1 MADGDRTPKR
11 RQVETNY
18 LDVHR
23 EKSLHRLESFHA
35 AARGPFELLQ
45 CKFGFQASSVANQK
59 ENLGCWISNYQMR
72 VRAEAL
78 FPASGTGEMESASGA
93 AVTHTALVRV
103 HAKFFKNY
111 FAWCRFLRVEPRAAA
126 TLSTH
131 STGAPTTATL
141 ETQLALFLL
150 LWGEAGNLRF
160 MPECIC
166 FLYHQMAAKL
176 ALVETLP
183 DVDDGFYLE
192 AVVRPMYHVIA
203 TMRSATAADAA
214 RRPLDHED
222 TTNYDDV
229 NEFFWTKQCLK
240 CNETNVA
247 QLLSVHDPKTFKEKR
262 SVFNPVLAFFR
273 VWYFLF
279 VAFHVMVVITY
290 VAYMAEGNDDGG
302 LGFFFR
308 VFHTSQNAIRAHAVY
323 TLLITITGLLAM
335 KAVMQI
341 WLFGLRLYKDMWLAI
356 GVFSRLLWHTLF
368 LGLFIAVHVSPDEQ
382 ALFGSLSSMLPGGGT
397 AGSFLSMGLVY
408 MVIYCIPVLAAATIR
423 AFLPNAIWGIRLVNA
438 LDGTSRQ
445 YVGRNTAQQWKHY
458 WRYSLSWY
466 IIFSCKFLFALQ
478 FMIRPLMAPSV
489 EIHDISIDD
498 GGILQSGHNIMFI
511 LALWAPVVV
520 VYMYDT
526 QIWFILYQSIVGL
539 VMGKRMRI
547 GHYVGLAQ
555 LKTGMATAPKLFNDK
570 VVSLETKRPNPD
582 AFAPGPSSD
591 PSELRHH
598 DFVRL
603 RFAIIW
609 NQVVDNFRL
618 NDLLDDRETVIL
630 QYRILNKGER
640 IQEPIF
646 LLAGKLSKAVEVAAK
661 ARSHKWD
668 TATLVKNIATADAL
682 EATKNGVELLRD
694 IFYLLLGEEEEKGA
708 LSVLEYIYSSPDIV
722 SLLNLTYLPQLAANM
737 VELLAVVLDM
747 PEDIASIDSLET
759 VPEDL
764 RMELHVQVAQVVD
777 RLRSIVLTL
786 ELMLN
791 DDTISRKLHNC
802 RFLQT
807 TANLEFQTQQLINLY
822 KADVMAETGLI
833 AVHRN
838 EEFVAKQAPRFLAE
852 DFISSCTRLFFLLC
866 LDASSSLPRCED
878 AKRRMGF
885 FLHSLSMDMPR
896 VASMEA
902 MPSFSVMTPYYSETV
917 LFTLDEL
924 NNPVHA
930 NPLFAELEKKQK
942 AKGWTELTIMKYLI
956 TFHAE
961 EWSNFLERMG
971 AASLEEVL
979 KIDSTEV
986 RLWASMRGQ
995 TLARTVHGMML
1006 YEDAIRLLRW
1016 LEVYSIQDMTIQ
1028 EKLEEMN
1035 RISALKFSY
1044 ITGCQI
1050 YSKQVASGDPRAAD
1064 IDYLMKKFPSW
1075 RVSFVDTITEKR
1087 GDEEIN
1093 RFDCVLVKAEDGE
1106 IVEVYRYELPG
1117 NPILG
1122 EGKPENQNVALPFTR
1137 GEYLQTIDM
1146 NQEHYLEECLKMP
1159 NFLAT
1164 ATSTGEEV
1172 TVIGMKEHV
1181 FTGRASS
1188 LARFMTLQE
1197 LVFVTLTQRVL
1208 AKPLRS
1214 RMHYGHPDVFEKS
1227 FVVTSGGVSKASKGI
1242 NLSEDV
1248 FSGYNVTL
1256 RGGLVSHIEFM
1267 QCGKGRDVTLSQINA
1282 FEAKLSNGC
1291 AESCLS
1297 REGHRLTNSLDF
1309 PRLNSMFY
1317 GHFGFY
1323 ICNALTVF
1331 CVYVYAYCKL
1341 YVATHSEVEQ
1351 AAVMKTGSLDSL
1363 AGVMTT
1369 QYLLQFGML
1378 TTLPLFATLFVEFGF
1393 KQACLKVIELIS
1405 TLGIVFY
1412 VFLTGTKAHFYDVA
1426 LIRGGSK
1433 YRGTGRGFS
1442 ITRDPMVNFFKE
1454 YGVSHFRKAV
1464 ELVGVMILFG
1474 IYGSFDIGS
1483 DALEDYC
1490 ATADFDCNK
1499 TPDQIPANVTSLAA
1513 FSNQSQSY
1521 GIASFAV
1528 LFLGACWLMAPFVF
1542 NTDGL
1547 VLQKSKVDISN
1558 WLSWM
1563 MRSDDKDNVDGE
1575 ETDKDTST
1583 SSLRSKDGWEDWWKS
1598 DVDLM
1603 LPLGP
1608 MGRLTYCIR
1617 EVRHPLAMY
1626 YVFLTEFELVW
1637 FALLFGA
1644 MGVTWMLLWFF
1655 GNRVRHCMSK
1665 TRQLNSLS
1673 IQGILYLL
1681 CVIGGILLVPLIFG
1695 SVGGWSV
1702 QKCFT
1707 FSIAMFLGFNA
1718 IVQYA
1723 LAFNGAFRMEVALWR
1738 PVMALGF
1745 LMDMIVGMF
1754 LIIPLFLMSLLPFMR
1769 ILQTRAMYNG
1779 GFSRALSS
1787 GSEVAAS
1794 LCILLGLLGGF
1805 IHGFM
1810 TSFLYTLGYINDPS
1824 DNFMNRS
1831 FYHFAISR
1839 LPNKG
1844 HDMMSYMEN
1853 GYLKVIC
1860 AAISIAAILLSLLL
1874 GRVLGRR
1881 VNMAIGGSLMFISL
1895 GLNFVSSTSVLV
1907 VSFALAAMGSAM
1919 VAMNYLLYSYEICT
1933 KGWRGKSVTIFLMG
1947 SMLGW
1952 LVHSLLMANTN
1963 ATTIREDYDNDP
1975 INMWRFQPLIVQP
1988 ALIIGFFVILWFVPE
2003 SPVWLLAHKKDEL
2016 ARVVLIRLRR
2026 RQNVNPELV
2035 LIQAELAQKT
2045 RENHLLFRLAIVF
2058 VLQALFGLIISQTI
2072 LVRRTLQ
2079 VRGKDRGATN
2089 SYWQVYFALCCATGF
2104 AFGSFL
2110 MDNVR
2115 RKTILKEFLPFVSVV
2130 AFTCGIIGAVSKTD
2144 GGFLQALLCLLY
2156 ISAGLS
2162 LMSVT
2167 WLSALEMFPASRR
2180 PLFWTLSL
2188 CVYYAVQIAVY
2199 LLNPSFSLSC
2209 FVLAGAC
2216 AILTFVLFA
2225 FCAST
2230 KLGAIQTKAEKKY
2243 QRSMGEEVF
2252 EEEARVTADTDEYEV
2267 DDMQKQQ
2274 TRIAQAA
2281 AAMNRSAGM
2290 ASNPASSAVN
2300 VKLGQSGGA
2309 SRGAGHSRPPSRSAA
2324 SHAQANATQFGFS
2337 GVNVDK
2343 PGDLVRSSQVSRS
2356 DRDNFSFRRLGSLEE
2371 LNSARTDRSYE
2382 QSAGLSR
2389 QGSSLASHEPSAG
2402 LSRQGSSLASSEWS
2416 VDVPPASGRGQQL
2429 TSHLS
2434 STFDFEAEF
2443 EAEHIEDMRQ
2453 GQISYPRG
2461 QPRSISF
2468 LQSQQYPD
2476 ADLHAE
2482 TQSRRL

>member
-1 MADGDRTPKR
+1 MR
-11 RQVETNY
+11 RQAESNY
-18 LDVHR
+18 LDMNR
-23 EKSLHRLESFHA
+23 ELALNRLESFHTTA
-35 AARGPFELLQ
+35 QTGPFELLQ
-45 CKFGFQASSVANQK
+45 RKFGFQASSVANQK
-59 ENLGCWISNYQMR
+59 ENLGCWVTNYQMR
-72 VRAEAL
+72 IR
-78 FPASGTGEMESASGA
+78 SESPLETIELNNEF
-93 AVTHTALVRV
+93 VTKTALGRV
-103 HAKFFKNY
+103 HGKFFQNY
-111 FAWCRFLRVEPRAAA
+111 FKWCKFLDTPVQAMA
-126 TLSTH
+126 TIKMDHTSRM
-131 STGAPTTATL
+131 
-141 ETQLALFLL
+141 EKELALFLL

-166 FLYHQMAAKL
+166 FLYHKMATKL
-176 ALVETLP
+176 EILETLP
-183 DVDDGFYLE
+183 NVKEGFYLDE
-192 AVVRPMYHVIA
+192 IIRPVYQVLA
-203 TMRSATAADAA
+203 TMASSSLKKDN
-214 RRPLDHED
+214 RPRDHQD

-229 NEFFWTKQCLK
+229 NEFFWTRQCLE
-240 CNETNVA
+240 CTEMNVA
-247 QLLSVHDPKTFKEKR
+247 RMLTIHDPKSFREKR
-262 SVFNPVLAFFR
+262 SIFNPILAFFR
-273 VWYFLF
+273 VWYYL
-279 VAFHVMVVITY
+279 VVIFHVMVVITY
-290 VAYMAEGNDDGG
+290 VSYMAEGDTRGG
-302 LGFFFR
+302 IEYFFR
-308 VFHTSQNAIRAHAVY
+308 IFHTGQNQLRAHAFY
-323 TLLITITGLLAM
+323 TIFMTITGLLAM
-335 KAVMQI
+335 KAVLQI
-341 WLFGLRLYKDMWLAI
+341 WLVGSRLYKDSWMAL
-356 GVFSRLLWHTLF
+356 GVFCRLFWHALF
-368 LGLFIAVHVSPDEQ
+368 FGLFMAIHFSPDKS
-382 ALFGSLSSMLPGGGT
+382 AMFGSFSRIIPGGGIE
-397 AGSFLSMGLVY
+397 GSFLSMGLIY
-408 MVIYCIPVLAAATIR
+408 MIIYCIPVLLAASIPAFCPALILTI
-423 AFLPNAIWGIRLVNA
+423 PVINA
-438 LDGTSRQ
+438 LNGTRRQ
-445 YVGRNTAQQWKHY
+445 YVGRNTSQPWKDY
-458 WRYSLSWY
+458 SRYSMSWCL
-466 IIFSCKFLFALQ
+466 IFSGKFLFALQ
-478 FMIRPLMAPSV
+478 FMIRPLMAPTIEIYNLSV
-489 EIHDISIDD
+489 DEN
-498 GGILQSGHNIMFI
+498 GILQSGHNIMFI
-511 LALWAPVVV
+511 LALWAPVFV

-539 VMGKRMRI
+539 IMGKRMHI

-555 LKTGMATAPKLFNDK
+555 LKTGMAKAPKLFDDK
-570 VVSLETKRPNPD
+570 VVSLKTKDPKNTD
-582 AFAPGPSSD
+582 AMTHGAEGGD
-591 PSELRHH
+591 TGELRHR
-598 DFVRL
+598 DVIRL

-630 QYRILNKGER
+630 QYRILRKGER

-646 LLAGKLSKAVEVAAK
+646 LLAGKLSKAIEVAAK
-661 ARSHKWD
+661 ARSNKWAV
-668 TATLVKNIATADAL
+668 ATLVKNIATADAL
-682 EATKNGVELLRD
+682 EATMNGLELLRD
-694 IFYLLLGEEEEKGA
+694 IFYLLLGEEEEEEKGA
-708 LSVLEYIYSSPDIV
+708 LSVLEYIYSSPDV
-722 SLLNLTYLPQLAANM
+722 VNLLDLTYVPQLADNT
-737 VELLAVVLDM
+737 VELLAGILDM
-747 PEDIASIDSLET
+747 PEDISSIDSVET
-759 VPEDL
+759 APEEL

-791 DDTISRKLHNC
+791 DDTVSRKLYKC

-807 TANLEFQTQQLINLY
+807 TADLEFQTQRLIYLY
-822 KADVMAETGLI
+822 KADAVAEIGLI
-833 AVHRN
+833 AVHRG
-838 EEFVAKQAPRFLAE
+838 EEPATIPPRYVPE
-852 DFISSCTRLFFLLC
+852 DFISSCTRLFFLLR
-866 LDASSSLPRCED
+866 LDVASSLPRCED

-885 FLHSLSMDMPR
+885 FLHSFSMDMPR
-896 VASMEA
+896 VNSMEA

-917 LFTLDEL
+917 LYTLDEL

-971 AASLEEVL
+971 AASLEEAL
-979 KIDSTEV
+979 EINSMEV

-1016 LEVYSIQDMTIQ
+1016 LEVYSLEDMNIQ
-1028 EKLEEMN
+1028 EKLDEMN

-1050 YSKQVASGDPRAAD
+1050 YSKQVANGDPRAAD

-1075 RVSFVDTITEKR
+1075 RVSFVDSITEKD
-1087 GDEEIN
+1087 GDKEVS
-1093 RFDCVLVKAEDGE
+1093 RFDCVLVKAEAGE

-1227 FVVTSGGVSKASKGI
+1227 FVVTCGGVSKASKGI

-1256 RGGLVSHIEFM
+1256 RGGLVSHVEFM

-1323 ICNALTVF
+1323 ICNVLTVF

-1341 YVATHSEVEQ
+1341 YVATHSEV
-1351 AAVMKTGSLDSL
+1351 ALTAIMTTGSLNSL
-1363 AGVMTT
+1363 ANVMTT

-1393 KQACLKVIELIS
+1393 KQAFLKVIELIS

-1464 ELVGVMILFG
+1464 ELIGVMILFA
-1474 IYGSFDIGS
+1474 IYGTFDIGS
-1483 DALEDYC
+1483 DALEEYC
-1490 ATADFDCNK
+1490 ATADFDCDK
-1499 TPDQIPANVTSLAA
+1499 DPDRIPANITSLAG

-1547 VLQKSKVDISN
+1547 VLQKSKVDIAN
-1558 WLSWM
+1558 WFAWM
-1563 MRSDDKDNVDGE
+1563 MRSHRKEDENDQGTEKQP
-1575 ETDKDTST
+1575 ST
-1583 SSLRSKDGWEDWWKS
+1583 AALQPKDGWDDWWKS

-1603 LPLGP
+1603 LPLGA

-1617 EVRHPLAMY
+1617 EIRHPLAMY
-1626 YVFLTEFELVW
+1626 YVFMTEFELAW

-1644 MGVTWMLLWFF
+1644 MAAAWMLLWF
-1655 GNRVRHCMSK
+1655 GNRVHHCVTK
-1665 TRQLNSLS
+1665 YRKFNSLV
-1673 IQGILYLL
+1673 IQGILYMVV
-1681 CVIGGILLVPLIFG
+1681 VIGGILLVPLVMG
-1695 SVGGWSV
+1695 SIGGWSV
-1702 QKCFT
+1702 HKCFT
-1707 FSIAMFLGFNA
+1707 FSIAMFLGFNS

-1723 LAFNGAFRMEVALWR
+1723 LAFNGFLGMEVAMWS
-1738 PVMALGF
+1738 PMMALGF
-1745 LMDMIVGMF
+1745 LMDMIVGLF
-1754 LIIPLFLMSLLPFMR
+1754 LIVPLFLLSLLPFMR

-1831 FYHFAISR
+1831 FYYFVTTK
-1839 LPNKG
+1839 LPNNG
-1844 HDMMSYMEN
+1844 SEMLSYMEN
-1853 GYLKVIC
+1853 GYLKIIC
-1860 AAISIAAILLSLLL
+1860 AAMSIVAVLLSLLI
-1874 GRVLGRR
+1874 GRVLSRR
-1881 VNMAIGGSLMFISL
+1881 VNMAVGGSLMFISV
-1895 GLNFVSSTSVLV
+1895 GLNFISSVSVII
-1907 VSFALAAMGSAM
+1907 VSCGLAAMGSAM
-1919 VAMNYLLYSYEICT
+1919 VAMNYLLYSFEICT

-1947 SMLGW
+1947 SMIGW
-1952 LVHSLLMANTN
+1952 FVHSLLMANTN
-1963 ATTIREDYDNDP
+1963 ATSINEDYDNNP
-1975 INMWRFQPLIVQP
+1975 TNMWRFHPLFVQP
-1988 ALIIGFFVILWFVPE
+1988 ALILGFFGILWFVPE
-2003 SPVWLLAHKKDEL
+2003 SPVWLLARKQEEQ

-2026 RQNVNPELV
+2026 RQNVNPEIV
-2035 LIQAELAQKT
+2035 MIQAELVQKT
-2045 RENHLLFRLAIVF
+2045 RQNHLTFRLSIVLA
-2058 VLQALFGLIISQTI
+2058 LQAVFGLIMSQTV

-2079 VRGKDRGATN
+2079 VTASDTGNAN
-2089 SYWQVYFALCCATGF
+2089 NYWQVYFALCCATGL

-2110 MDNVR
+2110 VDNVR
-2115 RKTILKEFLPFVSVV
+2115 RKTILKEFLPFVSLM
-2130 AFTCGIIGAVSKTD
+2130 AFTCGIVGAVSKAD
-2144 GGFLQALLCLLY
+2144 GGFVQALLCLLY
-2156 ISAGLS
+2156 IAAGLS

-2180 PLFWTLSL
+2180 PLYWTLSL
-2188 CVYYAVQIAVY
+2188 CVFYTIQIIVY
-2199 LLNPSFSLSC
+2199 LLDPSFSASSFILSGC
-2209 FVLAGAC
+2209 C
-2216 AILTFVLFA
+2216 AILTFVLFV

-2243 QRSMGEEVF
+2243 QRSMRESAP
-2252 EEEARVTADTDEYEV
+2252 EEAEMVDDDEFVV
-2267 DDMQKQQ
+2267 DDMHKQQ
-2274 TRIAQAA
+2274 TRIAQAS
-2281 AAMNRSAGM
+2281 AAMNRSAGV
-2290 ASNPASSAVN
+2290 ALNPASSAVN
-2300 VKLGQSGGA
+2300 VNMGRTGVSNRDL
-2309 SRGAGHSRPPSRSAA
+2309 GHSGPSASSAA
-2324 SHAQANATQFGFS
+2324 SHAMANATQFGFS
-2337 GVNVDK
+2337 GVNVAQHGDSAR
-2343 PGDLVRSSQVSRS
+2343 PGLASRS
-2356 DRDNFSFRRLGSLEE
+2356 DKDNFSFRRVESLEE
-2371 LNSARTDRSYE
+2371 FSPENRRQFRLSTGRSGHESSQSSSVEWAIAEHGARP
-2382 QSAGLSR
+2382 G
-2389 QGSSLASHEPSAG
+2389 
-2402 LSRQGSSLASSEWS
+2402 
-2416 VDVPPASGRGQQL
+2416 QL

-2443 EAEHIEDMRQ
+2443 EAEHLEDLRQ
-2453 GQISYPRG
+2453 GQIGYPRG
-2461 QPRSISF
+2461 QRRSVAL

-2476 ADLHAE
+2476 ADLLAE
-2482 TQSRRL
+2482 TQSVRL

>member
-1 MADGDRTPKR
+1 MTYGSDARPMR
-11 RQVETNY
+11 RQAEGNY
-18 LDVHR
+18 LDVNR
-23 EKSLHRLESFHA
+23 ERALNRLESFHA
-35 AARGPFELLQ
+35 SAFGPFEQLQ
-45 CKFGFQASSVANQK
+45 TKFGFQSSSVANQK
-59 ENLGCWISNYQMR
+59 ENLGCWITNFQMR
-72 VRAEAL
+72 VRSDA
-78 FPASGTGEMESASGA
+78 PSGA
-93 AVTHTALVRV
+93 AESPDFVTRTALARV
-103 HAKFFKNY
+103 HRKFFRNY
-111 FAWCRFLRVEPRAAA
+111 VLWCKFLRLPPRA
-126 TLSTH
+126 SDPEKENM
-131 STGAPTTATL
+131 SRM
-141 ETQLALFLL
+141 EKELALFLL

-166 FLYHQMAAKL
+166 FLYHNMAAKL
-176 ALVETLP
+176 EFLDTLP
-183 DVDDGFYLE
+183 DVDEGFYLKE
-192 AVVRPMYHVIA
+192 IVRPVYHVIA
-203 TMRSATAADAA
+203 QMRLATAPKGQ
-214 RRPLDHED
+214 RPFDHQD

-229 NEFFWTKQCLK
+229 NEFFWTLK
-240 CNETNVA
+240 CLECDEMNVA
-247 QLLSVHDPKTFKEKR
+247 KMLEVHDHKTFKEKR

-273 VWYFLF
+273 VWYFL
-279 VAFHVMVVITY
+279 VVVFHIMVVITY
-290 VAYMAEGNDDGG
+290 VAYMAEGDDSGG

-308 VFHTSQNAIRAHAVY
+308 VFDSGQNKIRAHAFY
-323 TLLITITGLLAM
+323 TIFVTISGLLAM
-335 KAVMQI
+335 KVVMQI
-341 WLFGLRLYKDMWLAI
+341 WLFGLRLYKDMWMAV
-356 GVFSRLLWHTLF
+356 GVFCRLFWHTLF
-368 LGLFIAVHVSPDEQ
+368 FALFMAINFSPDES
-382 ALFGSLSSMLPGGGT
+382 ALFGSLSSILPGGGT
-397 AGSFLSMGLVY
+397 EGSYLSMGLMY
-408 MVIYCIPVLAAATIR
+408 IVIYCIPVLTAATMR
-423 AFLPNAIWGIRLVNA
+423 AFFPNAIWGIRMVNA

-445 YVGRNTAQQWKHY
+445 YVGRNTAQPWKDY
-458 WRYSLSWY
+458 TRYATSWY
-466 IIFSCKFLFALQ
+466 VIFFCKFLFALQ
-478 FMIRPLMAPSV
+478 FMIRPLMAPSI
-489 EIHDISIDD
+489 EIYDIVVDDD
-498 GGILQSGHNIMFI
+498 GVLQSGHNIMFI
-511 LALWAPVVV
+511 LALWAPIFV

-526 QIWFILYQSIVGL
+526 QIWFILYQSLVGL
-539 VMGKRMRI
+539 IMGKRMHI

-555 LKTGMATAPKLFNDK
+555 LKVGMAGAPKLFDEK
-570 VVSLETKRPNPD
+570 VVSLKTKK
-582 AFAPGPSSD
+582 PSSEATTPVPGGGD
-591 PSELRHH
+591 SGELRHR
-598 DFVRL
+598 DVVRL

-646 LLAGKLSKAVEVAAK
+646 LLAGKLAKAVEVAGK
-661 ARSHKWD
+661 SRTNKWD

-682 EATKNGVELLRD
+682 EGMKNGLELVRD
-694 IFYLLLGEEEEKGA
+694 IFYLLLGEEEEKGS
-708 LSVLEYIYSSPDIV
+708 LSVLEYIYSSPDV
-722 SLLNLTYLPQLAANM
+722 VNLLDLTYFPQLADNI
-737 VELLAVVLDM
+737 VELLAVILDM
-747 PEDIASIDSLET
+747 PEDIAAIDTLDSA
-759 VPEDL
+759 PEEL

-777 RLRSIVLTL
+777 RLRTIALTL

-791 DDTISRKLHNC
+791 DDAVSRKIHNC

-807 TANLEFQTQQLINLY
+807 TADLEFQTQQLIYLY
-822 KADVMAETGLI
+822 KADAMAETGLI
-833 AVHRN
+833 AVHPR
-838 EEFVAKQAPRFLAE
+838 EGPVIPPPRFSPE
-852 DFISSCTRLFFLLC
+852 DFISSCTRLFFLLR
-866 LDASSSLPRCED
+866 LDVASSLPRCED

-885 FLHSLSMDMPR
+885 FLHSLSMEMPR
-896 VASMEA
+896 VDSMEA

-924 NNPVHA
+924 NNPVHS

-971 AASLEEVL
+971 AGSLDEALE
-979 KIDSTEV
+979 INSQEV

-1016 LEVYSIQDMTIQ
+1016 LELYSLRDMSIQ
-1028 EKLEEMN
+1028 EKLDEMN

-1050 YSKQVASGDPRAAD
+1050 YSKQVANGDPRAAD

-1075 RVSFVDTITEKR
+1075 RVSFVDSITEKN
-1087 GDEEIN
+1087 GEKETN
-1093 RFDCVLVKAEDGE
+1093 RFDCVLVKAEGGE

-1164 ATSTGEEV
+1164 GTSTSEDV

-1256 RGGLVSHIEFM
+1256 RGGLVTHVEFM

-1309 PRLNSMFY
+1309 SRLNSMFY

-1341 YVATHSEVEQ
+1341 YVATHSEVEVT
-1351 AAVMKTGSLDSL
+1351 AIMTTGSLNSL
-1363 AGVMTT
+1363 ASVMTT

-1393 KQACLKVIELIS
+1393 KQASLKVIELIS

-1464 ELVGVMILFG
+1464 ELIGVMILFG

-1483 DALEDYC
+1483 GVLEEYC
-1490 ATADFDCNK
+1490 ATASFDCDK
-1499 TPDQIPANVTSLAA
+1499 DPDQIPANITSLAA
-1513 FSNQSQSY
+1513 FSNKSQSY

-1547 VLQKSKVDISN
+1547 VLQKSKVDIAN
-1558 WLSWM
+1558 WFAWM
-1563 MRSDDKDNVDGE
+1563 MRAQHKDDGTE
-1575 ETDKDTST
+1575 ETPKDA
-1583 SSLRSKDGWEDWWKS
+1583 SSAAALQPKDGWDDWWKS

-1603 LPLGP
+1603 VPLGP

-1617 EVRHPLAMY
+1617 ELRHPLAMY
-1626 YVFLTEFELVW
+1626 YVFLTEFKLAW

-1644 MGVTWMLLWFF
+1644 MGATWVLLWF
-1655 GNRVRHCMSK
+1655 GNRVHHCVSK
-1665 TRQLNSLS
+1665 HRKLNSLT
-1673 IQGILYLL
+1673 IQGILYMV
-1681 CVIGGILLVPLIFG
+1681 CVIGGIMLIPLILG
-1695 SVGGWSV
+1695 GIGGWSV
-1702 QKCFT
+1702 LKCFT
-1707 FSIAMFLGFNA
+1707 FSIAMILGFNS

-1723 LAFNGAFRMEVALWR
+1723 LAFNGVLGMEVAMWS
-1738 PVMALGF
+1738 PIMALGF
-1745 LMDMIVGMF
+1745 LMDMLVGLF
-1754 LIIPLFLMSLLPFMR
+1754 LVIPLFLLSLLPFMR

-1794 LCILLGLLGGF
+1794 LVILLGLMGGF

-1810 TSFLYTLGYINDPS
+1810 SSFLYTLGYINDP
-1824 DNFMNRS
+1824 DENFMNRS
-1831 FYHFAISR
+1831 FWYFVTNS
-1839 LPNKG
+1839 LPNDG
-1844 HDMMSYMEN
+1844 SEMLSYMEN
-1853 GYLKVIC
+1853 GYLKMTC
-1860 AAISIAAILLSLLL
+1860 STMSIVAVLLSLFI
-1874 GRVLGRR
+1874 GRFLGRR
-1881 VNMAIGGSLMFISL
+1881 INMAIGGSLIFVSL
-1895 GLNFVSSTSVLV
+1895 GLNFIPSTAIIIVSCG
-1907 VSFALAAMGSAM
+1907 LAAMGAAM
-1919 VAMNYLLYSYEICT
+1919 MAMNYLLWSYEICT
-1933 KGWRGKSVTIFLMG
+1933 KGWRGKSITIFLMG
-1947 SMLGW
+1947 SMIGW
-1952 LVHSLLMANTN
+1952 FVHSLLMANTN
-1963 ATTIREDYDNDP
+1963 ATTISEDWDNKP
-1975 INMWRFQPLIVQP
+1975 TNMWRFQPLFVQP
-1988 ALIIGFFVILWFVPE
+1988 ELILAFFGVLWFVPE
-2003 SPVWLLAHKKDEL
+2003 SPVWLLAHKQEES
-2016 ARVVLIRLRR
+2016 ARAVLIRLRR
-2026 RQNVNPELV
+2026 RQNVNPEIV
-2035 LIQAELAQKT
+2035 LIQAELVAKT
-2045 RENHLLFRLAIVF
+2045 RENHLMFRLSIVF
-2058 VLQALFGLIISQTI
+2058 ALQAVFGLVMSQATLI
-2072 LVRRTLQ
+2072 RRTLQ
-2079 VRGKDRGATN
+2079 VNADDSGNAN
-2089 SYWQVYFALCCATGF
+2089 NYWEVYFALCSATGY

-2110 MDNVR
+2110 VDNVR
-2115 RKTILKEFLPFVSVV
+2115 RKTILKEFLPFVSLM
-2130 AFTCGIIGAVSKTD
+2130 AFTCGVIGAVSEAD
-2144 GGFLQALLCLLY
+2144 GGFVQALLCLLY

-2180 PLFWTLSL
+2180 PLYWTLSL
-2188 CVYYAVQIAVY
+2188 CVFYLVQIVVHFFD
-2199 LLNPSFSLSC
+2199 PSFALTH
-2209 FVLAGAC
+2209 FVLSASC
-2216 AILTFVLFA
+2216 AVLTFVLFM

-2243 QRSMGEEVF
+2243 QRSMRESAPEMVEVA
-2252 EEEARVTADTDEYEV
+2252 EHELDV
-2267 DDMQKQQ
+2267 DDLHKQQ
-2274 TRIAQAA
+2274 TRIAQTS
-2281 AAMNRSAGM
+2281 AMNRSAGV
-2290 ASNPASSAVN
+2290 ATNPAASAANVN
-2300 VKLGQSGGA
+2300 FGISGA
-2309 SRGAGHSRPPSRSAA
+2309 STRGFGYSGPPASSAA
-2324 SHAQANATQFGFS
+2324 SHARSNATQFGFS
-2337 GVNVDK
+2337 GVNVDE
-2343 PGDLVRSSQVSRS
+2343 DSRRNSSALEA
-2356 DRDNFSFRRLGSLEE
+2356 RDQFSFRRIESLEE
-2371 LNSARTDRSYE
+2371 SPAGRTLQY
-2382 QSAGLSR
+2382 GLSTGISEDSSTDMSATAVDRRR
-2389 QGSSLASHEPSAG
+2389 QLGT
-2402 LSRQGSSLASSEWS
+2402 Q
-2416 VDVPPASGRGQQL
+2416 
-2429 TSHLS
+2429 LS
-2434 STFDFEAEF
+2434 SSFDFEAEF
-2443 EAEHIEDMRQ
+2443 EAEHIEDLRQ
-2453 GQISYPRG
+2453 GQIGYPRG
-2461 QPRSISF
+2461 QPRSVSF
-2468 LQSQQYPD
+2468 LQSQRYPD
-2476 ADLHAE
+2476 AEVHAE
-2482 TQSRRL
+2482 TQSVRL

>member
-1 MADGDRTPKR
+1 MASAARAPVR
-11 RQVETNY
+11 RQAESNY
-18 LDVHR
+18 LDVNR
-23 EKSLHRLESFHA
+23 ELALHRLESFHA

-45 CKFGFQASSVANQK
+45 SKFGFQRASVANQK
-59 ENLGCWISNYQMR
+59 ENLGCWITNYQMR
-72 VRAEAL
+72 VRAEA
-78 FPASGTGEMESASGA
+78 PQGA
-93 AVTHTALVRV
+93 AESIDFVTRTALARV
-103 HAKFFKNY
+103 HKKFFKNY
-111 FAWCRFLRVEPRAAA
+111 LTWCKFLRTPPRACD
-126 TLSTH
+126 
-131 STGAPTTATL
+131 PDKDNTTRM
-141 ETQLALFLL
+141 EKELALFLL

-166 FLYHQMAAKL
+166 FLYHNMAAKIEFL
-176 ALVETLP
+176 DTLP
-183 DVDDGFYLE
+183 DVGEMFYLNE
-192 AVVRPMYHVIA
+192 IVRPVYGVIA
-203 TMRSATAADAA
+203 KMRTATAPPGE
-214 RRPLDHED
+214 RPFDHQD

-229 NEFFWTKQCLK
+229 NEFFWTSKCLE
-240 CNETNVA
+240 CDEMNVA
-247 QLLSVHDPKTFKEKR
+247 QVLEVHDPKTFKEKR
-262 SVFNPVLAFFR
+262 SMFNPVLAFFR
-273 VWYFLF
+273 VWYFL
-279 VAFHVMVVITY
+279 VVVFHVLVVITY
-290 VAYMAEGNDDGG
+290 VAYMAEGDDSGG

-308 VFHTSQNAIRAHAVY
+308 IFDSGQNKIRAHAFYSIFV
-323 TLLITITGLLAM
+323 TVTGLLAM
-335 KAVMQI
+335 KVVMQI
-341 WLFGLRLYKDMWLAI
+341 WLFGLRLYKDMWMAV
-356 GVFSRLLWHTLF
+356 GVFCRLIWHSMFFALF
-368 LGLFIAVHVSPDEQ
+368 MIINFSPDQ
-382 ALFGSLSSMLPGGGT
+382 SALFGSLSSVLPGGGT
-397 AGSFLSMGLVY
+397 AGSYLSMGLVY
-408 MVIYCIPVLAAATIR
+408 LAIYSIPVLTAATMR
-423 AFLPNAIWGIRLVNA
+423 AFFPNAIWGIRVVNA

-445 YVGRNTAQQWKHY
+445 YVGRNTAQPWANYSQ
-458 WRYSLSWY
+458 YSLSWY
-466 IIFSCKFLFALQ
+466 IIFFCKFLFALQ
-478 FMIRPLMAPSV
+478 FMIRPLMAPSI
-489 EIHDISIDD
+489 EIYDITVDD
-498 GGILQSGHNIMFI
+498 NGVFQSGHNVMFI
-511 LALWAPVVV
+511 LALWAPIFV

-526 QIWFILYQSIVGL
+526 QIWFILYQSLIGL
-539 VMGKRMRI
+539 IMGKRMHI

-555 LKTGMATAPKLFNDK
+555 LKKGMAGAPKLFDEK
-570 VVSLETKRPNPD
+570 VVSLRTRKPNPD
-582 AFAPGPSSD
+582 IATPVPGGGD
-591 PSELRHH
+591 IGELRHR
-598 DFVRL
+598 DVVRV

-661 ARSHKWD
+661 ARSSKWD

-682 EATKNGVELLRD
+682 EGMKNGLELVRD

-708 LSVLEYIYSSPDIV
+708 LSVLEYIYSSPDVV
-722 SLLNLTYLPQLAANM
+722 SLLDLTFMPQLSNNV
-737 VELLAVVLDM
+737 VELLAAVLDM
-747 PEDIASIDSLET
+747 PEDISTIDSLDNL
-759 VPEDL
+759 PEEL

-777 RLRSIVLTL
+777 RLRTIALTL

-791 DDTISRKLHNC
+791 DDTVSRKLHTC
-802 RFLQT
+802 RFLQAT
-807 TANLEFQTQQLINLY
+807 EDLEFQTQRMIDLY
-822 KADVMAETGLI
+822 KADAVAETGLI
-833 AVHRN
+833 AVNPR
-838 EEFVAKQAPRFLAE
+838 EERATPPPRFAPE
-852 DFISSCTRLFFLLC
+852 DFISSCTRLFFLLR
-866 LDASSSLPRCED
+866 LDVASSLPRCED

-885 FLHSLSMDMPR
+885 FLHSLAMEMPR
-896 VASMEA
+896 VDSLEA

-924 NNPVHA
+924 NNPVHSNA
-930 NPLFAELEKKQK
+930 LFAELEKKQK

-971 AASLEEVL
+971 ARSLDDALE
-979 KIDSTEV
+979 INPTEV

-1016 LEVYSIQDMTIQ
+1016 LEVYSLGDMSLQ
-1028 EKLEEMN
+1028 EKLDEMN

-1050 YSKQVASGDPRAAD
+1050 YSQQVAKGDHRADD

-1075 RVSFVDTITEKR
+1075 RVSFVDAIKEQD
-1087 GDEEIN
+1087 GDKEVS
-1093 RFDCVLVKAEDGE
+1093 RFDCVLVKAEGNE

-1256 RGGLVSHIEFM
+1256 RGGLVTHVEFM

-1309 PRLNSMFY
+1309 SRLNSMFY

-1341 YVATHSEVEQ
+1341 YVATHSEVETT
-1351 AAVMKTGSLDSL
+1351 AIMKSGSLDSL
-1363 AGVMTT
+1363 ASVMTT

-1393 KQACLKVIELIS
+1393 KQALMKVVELIS

-1464 ELVGVMILFG
+1464 ELIGVMILFG

-1483 DALEDYC
+1483 TALEEYC
-1490 ATADFDCNK
+1490 ATADFDCDK
-1499 TPDQIPANVTSLAA
+1499 DPDLIPANVTSLAA
-1513 FSNQSQSY
+1513 FSSKSQSY

-1547 VLQKSKVDISN
+1547 VLQKSKLDIAN
-1558 WLSWM
+1558 WFTWM
-1563 MRSDDKDNVDGE
+1563 MRSQHKDDE
-1575 ETDKDTST
+1575 ENNNDKSA
-1583 SSLRSKDGWEDWWKS
+1583 SSAALQPKDGWDDWWKS

-1603 LPLGP
+1603 VPLGL

-1617 EVRHPLAMY
+1617 ELRHPLAMY
-1626 YVFLTEFELVW
+1626 YVFLTEFTLPW
-1637 FALLFGA
+1637 LALLFGA
-1644 MGVTWMLLWFF
+1644 MGATWALLWF
-1655 GNRVRHCMSK
+1655 GNRVHHCVSK
-1665 TRQLNSLS
+1665 HRKLKSLAV
-1673 IQGILYLL
+1673 QGILYMVG
-1681 CVIGGILLVPLIFG
+1681 VIGGILLVPLIIG
-1695 SVGGWSV
+1695 SIGGWSV
-1702 QKCFT
+1702 LKCLT
-1707 FSIAMFLGFNA
+1707 FSISMILGFNS

-1723 LAFNGAFRMEVALWR
+1723 MAFNGAFGMEVAMWS
-1738 PVMALGF
+1738 PMMTLGF
-1745 LMDMIVGMF
+1745 LMDMMVGLF
-1754 LIIPLFLMSLLPFMR
+1754 LVVPLFLLSLLPFMR

-1805 IHGFM
+1805 IHGFT
-1810 TSFLYTLGYINDPS
+1810 TSFVYTLGYINDAS

-1831 FYHFAISR
+1831 FYYFVTTK
-1839 LPNKG
+1839 LPNSG
-1844 HDMMSYMEN
+1844 SEMLSYMEN
-1853 GYLKVIC
+1853 GYLKITC
-1860 AAISIAAILLSLLL
+1860 AGVSIVAVLLSLLI

-1881 VNMAIGGSLMFISL
+1881 VNMAIGGSLIFVSL
-1895 GLNFVSSTSVLV
+1895 FLNFISSTSILLV
-1907 VSFALAAMGSAM
+1907 SCGLAAMGSAM
-1919 VAMNYLLYSYEICT
+1919 LVMNYLLYSYEICT
-1933 KGWRGKSVTIFLMG
+1933 KGWRGKSVTIFLLG
-1947 SMLGW
+1947 SMTGW
-1952 LVHSLLMANTN
+1952 FVHSLLMANTN
-1963 ATTIREDYDNDP
+1963 ATTISQDWDNKP
-1975 INMWRFQPLIVQP
+1975 TNMWRLQPVFVQP
-1988 ALIIGFFVILWFVPE
+1988 ALLVAFFAILWFVPE
-2003 SPVWLLAHKKDEL
+2003 SPVWLLAHSQEEP
-2016 ARVVLIRLRR
+2016 ARAVLVRLRR
-2026 RQNVNPELV
+2026 RQNVNPEIAV
-2035 LIQAELAQKT
+2035 IQAELALKT
-2045 RENHLLFRLAIVF
+2045 RQNHLLFRLSIVF
-2058 VLQALFGLIISQTI
+2058 ALQAVFGLIMSQALLI
-2072 LVRRTLQ
+2072 RRTLQ
-2079 VRGKDRGATN
+2079 VNADDSGNAN
-2089 SYWQVYFALCCATGF
+2089 NYWEVYFALCCATGY

-2110 MDNVR
+2110 VDNVR
-2115 RKTILKEFLPFVSVV
+2115 RKTILKEFLPFVALM
-2130 AFTCGIIGAVSKTD
+2130 AFTCGVIGSVSNAD
-2144 GGFLQALLCLLY
+2144 GGLVQALLCLLY

-2180 PLFWTLSL
+2180 PLYWTLSL
-2188 CVYYAVQIAVY
+2188 CVFYAVQAVVY
-2199 LLNPSFSLSC
+2199 VLDPSFALAHFILSGC
-2209 FVLAGAC
+2209 SAA
-2216 AILTFVLFA
+2216 LTAVLFM

-2243 QRSMGEEVF
+2243 QRSMRESAP
-2252 EEEARVTADTDEYEV
+2252 EAAEAADEHGDDV
-2267 DDMQKQQ
+2267 DDLHKQQ
-2274 TRIAQAA
+2274 TRIAQAS
-2281 AAMNRSAGM
+2281 AAMNRSA
-2290 ASNPASSAVN
+2290 ASNPASSAAQVN
-2300 VKLGQSGGA
+2300 FGA
-2309 SRGAGHSRPPSRSAA
+2309 SAAGGPPASSAGSR
-2324 SHAQANATQFGFS
+2324 AQANATQFGFS
-2337 GVNVDK
+2337 GVNVVGQRLSDSTR
-2343 PGDLVRSSQVSRS
+2343 RSSTHNET
-2356 DRDNFSFRRLGSLEE
+2356 DHFSFHRLQSMEE
-2371 LNSARTDRSYE
+2371 PRPPMHYGIST
-2382 QSAGLSR
+2382 GLSR
-2389 QGSSLASHEPSAG
+2389 G
-2402 LSRQGSSLASSEWS
+2402 LSSSQSSSTDLSATNAERLRQMT
-2416 VDVPPASGRGQQL
+2416 R
-2429 TSHLS
+2429 LS

-2443 EAEHIEDMRQ
+2443 EAEHIEDLRQ
-2453 GQISYPRG
+2453 GQIAYPRG
-2461 QPRSISF
+2461 QPRSVSF

-2476 ADLHAE
+2476 AELHAE
-2482 TQSRRL
+2482 TQSVKL

>member
-1 MADGDRTPKR
+1 MAYRADGGARAPVR
-11 RQVETNY
+11 RQAESNY
-18 LDVHR
+18 LDVDR
-23 EKSLHRLESFHA
+23 EQALHRLESFHA
-35 AARGPFELLQ
+35 SARGPFELLQ
-45 CKFGFQASSVANQK
+45 TKFGFQRSSVANQK
-59 ENLGCWISNYQMR
+59 ENLGCWITNYQMR
-72 VRAEAL
+72 VRAEA
-78 FPASGTGEMESASGA
+78 PQGSAESADF
-93 AVTHTALVRV
+93 VTRSALTRV
-103 HAKFFKNY
+103 HKKFFRNY
-111 FAWCRFLRVEPRAAA
+111 VAWCKFLRTAPRCSDPEKEN
-126 TLSTH
+126 TSRM
-131 STGAPTTATL
+131 
-141 ETQLALFLL
+141 EKELALFLL

-166 FLYHQMAAKL
+166 FLYYNMATKL
-176 ALVETLP
+176 EFLDTLP
-183 DVDDGFYLE
+183 DVDEGFYLNE
-192 AVVRPMYHVIA
+192 IVRPVYNVIA
-203 TMRSATAADAA
+203 QMRLATAPKGQ
-214 RRPLDHED
+214 RPFDHQD

-229 NEFFWTKQCLK
+229 NEFFWTSLCLE
-240 CNETNVA
+240 CDEMNVA
-247 QLLSVHDPKTFKEKR
+247 KMLEVQDHKTFKEKR

-273 VWYFLF
+273 VWYFL
-279 VAFHVMVVITY
+279 VVVFHIMVVITY
-290 VAYMAEGNDDGG
+290 VSYMAEGDDDGG

-308 VFHTSQNAIRAHAVY
+308 VFTSDQTKIRAHAFY
-323 TLLITITGLLAM
+323 TIFCTVTGLLAM
-335 KAVMQI
+335 KVVMQI
-341 WLFGLRLYKDMWLAI
+341 WLFGLRLYKDIWMAV
-356 GVFSRLLWHTLF
+356 GVFCRLFWHAFFFALF
-368 LGLFIAVHVSPDEQ
+368 MAINFSPDES
-382 ALFGSLSSMLPGGGT
+382 ALFGSLSSMLPGGGE
-397 AGSFLSMGLVY
+397 AGTYLSMGLVY
-408 MVIYCIPVLAAATIR
+408 IVLYCIPVLTAATIR
-423 AFLPNAIWGIRLVNA
+423 AFFPNAIWGIRMINA

-445 YVGRNTAQQWKHY
+445 YVGRNTAQPWANYTQ
-458 WRYSLSWY
+458 YSMSWY
-466 IIFSCKFLFALQ
+466 IIFFCKFLFALQ
-478 FMIRPLMAPSV
+478 FMIRPLMAPSI
-489 EIHDISIDD
+489 EIYDLVVDDD
-498 GGILQSGHNIMFI
+498 GVFQSGHNIMFI
-511 LALWAPVVV
+511 LALWAPIFV

-526 QIWFILYQSIVGL
+526 QIWFILYQSLVGL
-539 VMGKRMRI
+539 IMGKRMHI

-555 LKTGMATAPKLFNDK
+555 LKVGMAAAPKLFDDK
-570 VVSLETKRPNPD
+570 VVSLRTKKPSPE
-582 AFAPGPSSD
+582 AVTPVPGGGEG
-591 PSELRHH
+591 ELRHR
-598 DFVRL
+598 DVVRL

-661 ARSHKWD
+661 TRSNKWD
-668 TATLVKNIATADAL
+668 IATLVKNIATADAL
-682 EATKNGVELLRD
+682 EGMKNGMELARD

-708 LSVLEYIYSSPDIV
+708 LSVLEYIYSSPDV
-722 SLLNLTYLPQLAANM
+722 VNLLDLTYLPQLSDNV
-737 VELLAVVLDM
+737 VELLAVILDM
-747 PEDIASIDSLET
+747 PEDIASIDDLAT
-759 VPEDL
+759 APEEL

-777 RLRSIVLTL
+777 RLRAIALTL

-791 DDTISRKLHNC
+791 DDTVSRKLHNC

-807 TANLEFQTQQLINLY
+807 TADLEFQTQQLIYLY
-822 KADVMAETGLI
+822 KADAMAEIGLI
-833 AVHRN
+833 AVHPR
-838 EEFVAKQAPRFLAE
+838 EGPAKPPPRFNPE
-852 DFISSCTRLFFLLC
+852 DFISSCTRLFFLLR
-866 LDASSSLPRCED
+866 LDVASSLPRCED

-885 FLHSLSMDMPR
+885 FLHSLSMEMPR
-896 VASMEA
+896 VDSMEA

-924 NNPVHA
+924 NNPVHS

-971 AASLEEVL
+971 ASSLEEAL
-979 KIDSTEV
+979 DINAQEV

-1016 LEVYSIQDMTIQ
+1016 LEVYSLRDMSIQ
-1028 EKLEEMN
+1028 EKLDEMN

-1050 YSKQVASGDPRAAD
+1050 YSKQVANGDPRAAD

-1075 RVSFVDTITEKR
+1075 RVSFVDSITEKD
-1087 GDEEIN
+1087 GDKEIN
-1093 RFDCVLVKAEDGE
+1093 RFDCVLVKSEGGE

-1256 RGGLVSHIEFM
+1256 RGGLVTHVEFM

-1309 PRLNSMFY
+1309 SRLNSMFY

-1341 YVATHSEVEQ
+1341 YVATHSEVEMT
-1351 AAVMKTGSLDSL
+1351 AIMTTGSLNSL
-1363 AGVMTT
+1363 ASVMTT

-1393 KQACLKVIELIS
+1393 KQASLKVIELIS

-1464 ELVGVMILFG
+1464 ELIGVMILFG
-1474 IYGSFDIGS
+1474 IFGSFDIGS
-1483 DALEDYC
+1483 DALEEYC
-1490 ATADFDCNK
+1490 ATADFDCDK
-1499 TPDQIPANVTSLAA
+1499 DPDQIPANITSLAA
-1513 FSNQSQSY
+1513 FSEKSQSY

-1547 VLQKSKVDISN
+1547 VLQKSKVDIAN
-1558 WLSWM
+1558 WFAWM
-1563 MRSDDKDNVDGE
+1563 MRAHHKDDGNDE
-1575 ETDKDTST
+1575 ETGKNA
-1583 SSLRSKDGWEDWWKS
+1583 SSAAFLHPKDGWDDWWKS

-1603 LPLGP
+1603 VPLGP

-1617 EVRHPLAMY
+1617 ELRHPLAMY
-1626 YVFLTEFELVW
+1626 YVFMTEFDLAW

-1644 MGVTWMLLWFF
+1644 MGATWVLLWF
-1655 GNRVRHCMSK
+1655 GNRVNHCVSK
-1665 TRQLNSLS
+1665 HRKLNSLT
-1673 IQGILYLL
+1673 IQGILYMV
-1681 CVIGGILLVPLIFG
+1681 CVIGGILLIPLILG
-1695 SVGGWSV
+1695 AIGGWSV
-1702 QKCFT
+1702 KKCFT
-1707 FSIAMFLGFNA
+1707 FSIAMFLGFNS

-1723 LAFNGAFRMEVALWR
+1723 LAFNGVFGMEVAMWS
-1738 PVMALGF
+1738 PMMALGF
-1745 LMDMIVGMF
+1745 LMDMIVGLF
-1754 LIIPLFLMSLLPFMR
+1754 LVIPLFLLSLLPFMR

-1794 LCILLGLLGGF
+1794 LVILLGLMGGF

-1810 TSFLYTLGYINDPS
+1810 TSFVYTLGYINDPS
-1824 DNFMNRS
+1824 ENFMNRS
-1831 FYHFAISR
+1831 FYYFVTNK

-1844 HDMMSYMEN
+1844 SEMLNYMEN
-1853 GYLKVIC
+1853 GYLKMTC
-1860 AAISIAAILLSLLL
+1860 ATMSIVAVLLSLLI

-1881 VNMAIGGSLMFISL
+1881 INMAIGGSLIFVSL
-1895 GLNFVSSTSVLV
+1895 VLNFIASTAIIIVSCG
-1907 VSFALAAMGSAM
+1907 LAAMGAAM
-1919 VAMNYLLYSYEICT
+1919 MAMNYLLWSYEICT
-1933 KGWRGKSVTIFLMG
+1933 KGWRGKSVTVFLMG
-1947 SMLGW
+1947 SMIGW
-1952 LVHSLLMANTN
+1952 FVHSLLMANTN
-1963 ATTIREDYDNDP
+1963 ATTISEDWENKP
-1975 INMWRFQPLIVQP
+1975 TNMWRLQPVFVQP
-1988 ALIIGFFVILWFVPE
+1988 ALILAFFGILWFVPE
-2003 SPVWLLAHKKDEL
+2003 SPVWLLAHKQDEP
-2016 ARVVLIRLRR
+2016 ARAVLIRLRR
-2026 RQNVNPELV
+2026 RQNVTPEMELIKAELV
-2035 LIQAELAQKT
+2035 QKT
-2045 RENHLLFRLAIVF
+2045 RQNHLMFRLSIVF
-2058 VLQALFGLIISQTI
+2058 ALQAMFGLIMSQTLLI
-2072 LVRRTLQ
+2072 RRTLQ
-2079 VRGKDRGATN
+2079 VNADDSGNAN
-2089 SYWQVYFALCCATGF
+2089 NYWEVYFALCCATGF

-2110 MDNVR
+2110 VDNVR
-2115 RKTILKEFLPFVSVV
+2115 RKTILKEFLPFVALM
-2130 AFTCGIIGAVSKTD
+2130 AFTCGVIGAVSSAD
-2144 GGFLQALLCLLY
+2144 GGLVQALLCLLY

-2180 PLFWTLSL
+2180 PLYWTLSL
-2188 CVYYAVQIAVY
+2188 CVFYLVQIVVY
-2199 LLNPSFSLSC
+2199 FLDPSFALSH
-2209 FVLAGAC
+2209 FVLAGCC
-2216 AILTFVLFA
+2216 AVLTAVLFL

-2243 QRSMGEEVF
+2243 QRSMRESAPEVV
-2252 EEEARVTADTDEYEV
+2252 EAMEHEAQV
-2267 DDMQKQQ
+2267 DDLHKQQ
-2274 TRIAQAA
+2274 TRIAQTS
-2281 AAMNRSAGM
+2281 AMNRSAGVAG
-2290 ASNPASSAVN
+2290 ASAGQVN
-2300 VKLGQSGGA
+2300 FGISGA
-2309 SRGAGHSRPPSRSAA
+2309 SRGVGYSGPPASSAA
-2324 SHAQANATQFGFS
+2324 SHARNNATQFGFS
-2337 GVNVDK
+2337 GVNVDENDESIRQTTSEARDHFSFHRLESGEDASN
-2343 PGDLVRSSQVSRS
+2343 PRMLRYGLSTGLSSAHESSQ
-2356 DRDNFSFRRLGSLEE
+2356 
-2371 LNSARTDRSYE
+2371 
-2382 QSAGLSR
+2382 
-2389 QGSSLASHEPSAG
+2389 
-2402 LSRQGSSLASSEWS
+2402 ASSTDLSATAAEQHRL
-2416 VDVPPASGRGQQL
+2416 AKQ
-2429 TSHLS
+2429 LS
-2434 STFDFEAEF
+2434 SSFDFEAEF
-2443 EAEHIEDMRQ
+2443 EEEHIEDLRQ
-2453 GQISYPRG
+2453 GQVSYPRG
-2461 QPRSISF
+2461 QPRSVSF
-2468 LQSQQYPD
+2468 LQSQRYPD
-2476 ADLHAE
+2476 ADVHAE
-2482 TQSRRL
+2482 TQSVRL

>member
-1 MADGDRTPKR
+1 MAHRPDGARAPAR
-11 RQVETNY
+11 RQAESNY
-18 LDVHR
+18 LDVDR
-23 EKSLHRLESFHA
+23 ELGLHRLESFHA
-35 AARGPFELLQ
+35 SARGPFELLQ
-45 CKFGFQASSVANQK
+45 GKFGFQRSSVANQK
-59 ENLGCWISNYQMR
+59 ENLGCWITNYQMR
-72 VRAEAL
+72 VRAEA
-78 FPASGTGEMESASGA
+78 PQGA
-93 AVTHTALVRV
+93 AESSDFVTRTALARV
-103 HAKFFKNY
+103 HKKFFKNY
-111 FAWCRFLRVEPRAAA
+111 VAWCKFLRAPPRCCDPEKDA
-126 TLSTH
+126 TAKTEKELV
-131 STGAPTTATL
+131 
-141 ETQLALFLL
+141 LFLL

-160 MPECIC
+160 MPECVC
-166 FLYHQMAAKL
+166 FLYHNMAKKL
-176 ALVETLP
+176 DFLDTLQ
-183 DVDDGFYLE
+183 DVDEGFYLNE
-192 AVVRPMYHVIA
+192 IVRPVYGVIA
-203 TMRSATAADAA
+203 KMRTATAPKGE
-214 RRPLDHED
+214 RPFDHQD
-222 TTNYDDV
+222 TTNYDDI
-229 NEFFWTKQCLK
+229 NEFFWTDKCL
-240 CNETNVA
+240 ESDEMNVA
-247 QLLSVHDPKTFKEKR
+247 KMLEVHDPKTFKEKR

-273 VWYFLF
+273 VWYFL
-279 VAFHVMVVITY
+279 VVVFHVLVVVTY
-290 VAYMAEGNDDGG
+290 VAYMAEGDDDGG

-308 VFHTSQNAIRAHAVY
+308 IFDSGQNKIRAHAFY
-323 TLLITITGLLAM
+323 TIFITVTGLLAM
-335 KAVMQI
+335 KVVMQI
-341 WLFGLRLYKDMWLAI
+341 WLFGLRLYKDVWMAV
-356 GVFSRLLWHTLF
+356 GVFCRLFWHTLF
-368 LGLFIAVHVSPDEQ
+368 FALFMAVNFSPDGS
-382 ALFGSLSSMLPGGGT
+382 AVLGSLSSILPGGGT
-397 AGSFLSMGLVY
+397 AGTYLSMGLMY
-408 MVIYCIPVLAAATIR
+408 ILIYCIPVLLAATIR
-423 AFLPNAIWGIRLVNA
+423 AFFPNAIWGIRIVNA

-445 YVGRNTAQQWKHY
+445 YVGRDTAQPWKDY
-458 WRYSLSWY
+458 SRYSMSWY
-466 IIFSCKFLFALQ
+466 IIFFCKFLFALQ
-478 FMIRPLMAPSV
+478 FMIRPLMAPSI
-489 EIHDISIDD
+489 EIYDITVDDD
-498 GGILQSGHNIMFI
+498 GVFQSGHNIIFI
-511 LALWAPVVV
+511 IALWAPIFV
-520 VYMYDT
+520 VYMYDS
-526 QIWFILYQSIVGL
+526 QIWFILYQSLVGL
-539 VMGKRMRI
+539 VMGKRMHL

-555 LKTGMATAPKLFNDK
+555 LKKGMSGAPKLFDEK
-570 VVSLETKRPNPD
+570 VVSLKTKTPNPEAVTPVPGGGD
-582 AFAPGPSSD
+582 AG
-591 PSELRHH
+591 ELRHR
-598 DFVRL
+598 DVVRL

-630 QYRILNKGER
+630 QYRILDKGER

-646 LLAGKLSKAVEVAAK
+646 LLAGKLSKAVDVAAK
-661 ARSHKWD
+661 SRSSKWD

-682 EATKNGVELLRD
+682 EGMKNGLELVRD
-694 IFYLLLGEEEEKGA
+694 IFYLLLGEDEKGA
-708 LSVLEYIYSSPDIV
+708 LEVLEYIYSSPDVV
-722 SLLNLTYLPQLAANM
+722 SLVDMTYLPQLADNM
-737 VELLAVVLDM
+737 VELLAVILDM
-747 PEDIASIDSLET
+747 PEDISAIDTLEST
-759 VPEDL
+759 PEEL

-777 RLRSIVLTL
+777 RLRAIALTL

-791 DDTISRKLHNC
+791 DDTVSRKVHNC

-807 TANLEFQTQQLINLY
+807 TADLEFQTQQLIYLY
-822 KADVMAETGLI
+822 KADAMAETGLI
-833 AVHRN
+833 AVH
-838 EEFVAKQAPRFLAE
+838 PREGPATPPQRFNPE
-852 DFISSCTRLFFLLC
+852 DFISSCTRLFFLLR
-866 LDASSSLPRCED
+866 LDVASSLPRCED

-885 FLHSLSMDMPR
+885 FLHSLAMEMPR
-896 VASMEA
+896 VDSMEA

-924 NNPVHA
+924 NDPVHS

-971 AASLEEVL
+971 ATSLDEALE
-979 KIDSTEV
+979 INPTEV

-1016 LEVYSIQDMTIQ
+1016 LEVYSLRDMSIQD
-1028 EKLEEMN
+1028 KLEEMN

-1050 YSKQVASGDPRAAD
+1050 YSKQVANGDPRAAD

-1075 RVSFVDTITEKR
+1075 RVSFVDSITEKD
-1087 GDEEIN
+1087 GDKEIN
-1093 RFDCVLVKAEDGE
+1093 RFDCVLVKAEEGE

-1256 RGGLVSHIEFM
+1256 RGGLVTHVEFM

-1297 REGHRLTNSLDF
+1297 REGHRLTNALDF
-1309 PRLNSMFY
+1309 SRLNSMFY

-1323 ICNALTVF
+1323 ICNALTVL

-1341 YVATHSEVEQ
+1341 YVATHSEVEIT
-1351 AAVMKTGSLDSL
+1351 AIMKTGSLDSL
-1363 AGVMTT
+1363 ASVMTT

-1393 KQACLKVIELIS
+1393 KQASLKVIELVS

-1464 ELVGVMILFG
+1464 ELIGVMILFG
-1474 IYGSFDIGS
+1474 IYGSFNIGS
-1483 DALEDYC
+1483 DARDEYC
-1490 ATADFDCNK
+1490 ATADFDCD
-1499 TPDQIPANVTSLAA
+1499 TDPDLIPANITSLAA
-1513 FSNQSQSY
+1513 FSTTSQSY

-1547 VLQKSKVDISN
+1547 VLQKSRVDIAN
-1558 WLSWM
+1558 WFAWM
-1563 MRSDDKDNVDGE
+1563 MRSRHKEDGTDEHTSKDA
-1575 ETDKDTST
+1575 
-1583 SSLRSKDGWEDWWKS
+1583 SSAALQPKDGWDDWWKS

-1603 LPLGP
+1603 VPLGG

-1617 EVRHPLAMY
+1617 ELRHPLAMY
-1626 YVFLTEFELVW
+1626 YVFLTEFTLPW
-1637 FALLFGA
+1637 LALLFGA
-1644 MGVTWMLLWFF
+1644 MGATWVLLWF
-1655 GNRVRHCMSK
+1655 GNRVHHCVSK
-1665 TRQLNSLS
+1665 HRKLNSLA
-1673 IQGILYLL
+1673 IQGILYMI
-1681 CVIGGILLVPLIFG
+1681 CVIGGILLVPLIIG
-1695 SVGGWSV
+1695 AMGGWSV

-1707 FSIAMFLGFNA
+1707 FSISMFLGFNSV
-1718 IVQYA
+1718 VQYA
-1723 LAFNGAFRMEVALWR
+1723 MAFNGAFGMEVAMWS
-1738 PVMALGF
+1738 PIMALGF
-1745 LMDMIVGMF
+1745 LMDMIVGLF
-1754 LIIPLFLMSLLPFMR
+1754 LVIPLFLLSLLPFMR

-1794 LCILLGLLGGF
+1794 LVILLGLLGGF

-1810 TSFLYTLGYINDPS
+1810 TSFLFTLGYINGPD

-1831 FYHFAISR
+1831 FYYFVTTKLSNNGSEM
-1839 LPNKG
+1839 LNL
-1844 HDMMSYMEN
+1844 MEN
-1853 GYLKVIC
+1853 GYLKMIC
-1860 AAISIAAILLSLLL
+1860 ATMSIVAVLLSLLI

-1881 VNMAIGGSLMFISL
+1881 INMAIGGSLIFISI
-1895 GLNFVSSTSVLV
+1895 GLNFIPSTSIIV
-1907 VSFALAAMGSAM
+1907 VSCGLAAMGVAIL
-1919 VAMNYLLYSYEICT
+1919 AMNYLLWSYEICT

-1947 SMLGW
+1947 SMVGW
-1952 LVHSLLMANTN
+1952 FVHSLLMANTN
-1963 ATTIREDYDNDP
+1963 ATTITEDWDNEP
-1975 INMWRFQPLIVQP
+1975 TNMWRFQPLFVQP
-1988 ALIIGFFVILWFVPE
+1988 ELILAFYGILWFVPE
-2003 SPVWLLAHKKDEL
+2003 SPVWLLAHKQEEP
-2016 ARVVLIRLRR
+2016 ARAVLIRLRR
-2026 RQNVNPELV
+2026 RQNVNPEII

-2045 RENHLLFRLAIVF
+2045 RENHLLFRLSIVF
-2058 VLQALFGLIISQTI
+2058 ALQAVYGLVMSQSI

-2079 VRGKDRGATN
+2079 VNADDSGNAN
-2089 SYWQVYFALCCATGF
+2089 NYWEVYFALCCATGF

-2110 MDNVR
+2110 VDNVR
-2115 RKTILKEFLPFVSVV
+2115 RKTILKEFLPFVSLM
-2130 AFTCGIIGAVSKTD
+2130 AFTCGVVGSVSSAD

-2180 PLFWTLSL
+2180 PLYWTLSL
-2188 CVYYAVQIAVY
+2188 CVYYMVQNVVY
-2199 LLNPSFSLSC
+2199 FLDLSFALSSFILC
-2209 FVLAGAC
+2209 GCCSA
-2216 AILTFVLFA
+2216 LTFVLFM

-2243 QRSMGEEVF
+2243 QRSMRESAPEF
-2252 EEEARVTADTDEYEV
+2252 AAAPDEDEDDV
-2267 DDMQKQQ
+2267 DDLHKQQ
-2274 TRIAQAA
+2274 TRIAQTS
-2281 AAMNRSAGM
+2281 AAMNRSAGT
-2290 ASNPASSAVN
+2290 ASNPAASAANVN
-2300 VKLGQSGGA
+2300 FGFSGA
-2309 SRGAGHSRPPSRSAA
+2309 SKRGIGYSGPPASSAA
-2324 SHAQANATQFGFS
+2324 SHAQANAAQFGFS
-2337 GVNVDK
+2337 GVSVDQYGGSAR
-2343 PGDLVRSSQVSRS
+2343 PGPTSRS
-2356 DRDNFSFRRLGSLEE
+2356 DKDHFSFRRLESVEE
-2371 LNSARTDRSYE
+2371 TSPARALNYSVST
-2382 QSAGLSR
+2382 GLSANE
-2389 QGSSLASHEPSAG
+2389 SS
-2402 LSRQGSSLASSEWS
+2402 QASSN
-2416 VDVPPASGRGQQL
+2416 DMSGFDRRQQMA
-2429 TSHLS
+2429 TRLS

-2443 EAEHIEDMRQ
+2443 EAEHVEDLRQ
-2453 GQISYPRG
+2453 GQIGYPRG
-2461 QPRSISF
+2461 QPRSVTF

-2482 TQSRRL
+2482 TQSVRL

>member
-1 MADGDRTPKR
+1 
-11 RQVETNY
+11 
-18 LDVHR
+18 
-23 EKSLHRLESFHA
+23 
-35 AARGPFELLQ
+35 
-45 CKFGFQASSVANQK
+45 
-59 ENLGCWISNYQMR
+59 MR
-72 VRAEAL
+72 VRSEA
-78 FPASGTGEMESASGA
+78 PEGA
-93 AVTHTALVRV
+93 AESQDFVTRTALGRV
-103 HAKFFKNY
+103 HKKFFKNY
-111 FAWCRFLRVEPRAAA
+111 VQWCRFLRTPSRA
-126 TLSTH
+126 SD
-131 STGAPTTATL
+131 L
-141 ETQLALFLL
+141 EKDNTVKMEKELALFLL

-166 FLYHQMAAKL
+166 FLYHNMAAKMEFL
-176 ALVETLP
+176 DSMPNVAE
-183 DVDDGFYLE
+183 GFYLNE
-192 AVVRPMYHVIA
+192 IVRPVYQVIA
-203 TMRSATAADAA
+203 TMRSAAAPKGK
-214 RRPLDHED
+214 RPLDHED
-222 TTNYDDV
+222 ITNYDDI
-229 NEFFWTKQCLK
+229 NEFFWANKCLE
-240 CNETNVA
+240 CDEMNVA
-247 QLLSVHDPKTFKEKR
+247 KMLEVHDPKTFKEKR

-273 VWYFLF
+273 VWYFL
-279 VAFHVMVVITY
+279 VVVFHLMVVIVY
-290 VAYMAEGNDDGG
+290 VAYMAEGDNDGG
-302 LGFFFR
+302 LDFFFR
-308 VFHTSQNAIRAHAVY
+308 IFNSGQNKIRAHAFYSVFS
-323 TLLITITGLLAM
+323 TITGLLAM
-335 KAVMQI
+335 KVAMQI
-341 WLFGLRLYKDMWLAI
+341 WLFGLRLYKDMWMAV
-356 GVFSRLLWHTLF
+356 GVFCRLFWHTSF
-368 LGLFIAVHVSPDEQ
+368 FGLFMAINFSPDES
-382 ALFGSLSSMLPGGGT
+382 ALFGSMSSMLPGGGT
-397 AGSFLSMGLVY
+397 AGSYLSMGLVY
-408 MVIYCIPVLAAATIR
+408 IVLYCIPVLTAATIR
-423 AFLPNAIWGIRLVNA
+423 AFFPNAIWGIRIVNS

-445 YVGRNTAQQWKHY
+445 YVGRHTAQPWKNY
-458 WRYSLSWY
+458 SQYSLSWY
-466 IIFSCKFLFALQ
+466 IIFFSKFLFALQ
-478 FMIRPLMAPSV
+478 FMIRPLMGPSI
-489 EIHDISIDD
+489 EIYDITIDD
-498 GGILQSGHNIMFI
+498 DGVFQSGHNIIFI
-511 LALWAPVVV
+511 IALWAPIFV

-539 VMGKRMRI
+539 IMGKRMQI
-547 GHYVGLAQ
+547 GHYVGLIQ
-555 LKTGMATAPKLFNDK
+555 LKKGMSSAPKLFDDK
-570 VVSLETKRPNPD
+570 VVSLKTRNPNPSSMTPV
-582 AFAPGPSSD
+582 PGGDDSG
-591 PSELRHH
+591 ELRHR
-598 DFVRL
+598 DVVRL

-646 LLAGKLSKAVEVAAK
+646 LLAGKLVKAIEVAAK
-661 ARSHKWD
+661 ARPNKWD
-668 TATLVKNIATADAL
+668 TATLVKNVATADAL
-682 EATKNGVELLRD
+682 EGMKNGLELVRD

-708 LSVLEYIYSSPDIV
+708 LSVLEYIYSSPDV
-722 SLLNLTYLPQLAANM
+722 VALLDLTYLPQLADNV
-737 VELLAVVLDM
+737 VELLAVILDM
-747 PEDIASIDSLET
+747 PEDIAAIDT
-759 VPEDL
+759 VASTPEEL

-777 RLRSIVLTL
+777 RLRAVALTM
-786 ELMLN
+786 ELMLH
-791 DDTISRKLHNC
+791 DDAVSRKLHNC
-802 RFLQT
+802 RFLQAT
-807 TANLEFQTQQLINLY
+807 PDLEFQTQQLINLY
-822 KADVMAETGLI
+822 RADAMAETGLI
-833 AVHRN
+833 AVHPRSDSS
-838 EEFVAKQAPRFLAE
+838 APLPRFAPE
-852 DFISSCTRLFFLLC
+852 DFISSCTRLFFLLR
-866 LDASSSLPRCED
+866 LDVASSLPRCED

-885 FLHSLSMDMPR
+885 FLHSLSMEMPR
-896 VASMEA
+896 VDSMEA

-924 NNPVHA
+924 NNPVHSNA
-930 NPLFAELEKKQK
+930 LFAELEKKQK
-942 AKGWTELTIMKYLI
+942 AKGFDDLTIMKYLI

-971 AASLEEVL
+971 AATLEEAL
-979 KIDSTEV
+979 EINSTEV

-1016 LEVYSIQDMTIQ
+1016 LELYSLPDMSIQ

-1050 YSKQVASGDPRAAD
+1050 YSKQVANGDPRAAD

-1075 RVSFVDTITEKR
+1075 RVSFVDSITVKD
-1087 GDEEIN
+1087 GDKEIN
-1093 RFDCVLVKAEDGE
+1093 RFDGVLVKAEGNE

-1146 NQEHYLEECLKMP
+1146 NQEHYIEECLKMP

-1164 ATSTGEEV
+1164 ATSTSEEV

-1214 RMHYGHPDVFEKS
+1214 RMHYGHPDVFEKT

-1256 RGGLVSHIEFM
+1256 RGGLVTHVEFM

-1323 ICNALTVF
+1323 ICNALTVL

-1341 YVATHSEVEQ
+1341 YVATHSEVEIT
-1351 AAVMKTGSLDSL
+1351 AIMKTGSLDSL
-1363 AGVMTT
+1363 ASVMTT

-1393 KQACLKVIELIS
+1393 KQAAMKVIELIA

-1464 ELVGVMILFG
+1464 ELIGVMILFG

-1483 DALEDYC
+1483 DALNEYC
-1490 ATADFDCNK
+1490 ATADFDCD
-1499 TPDQIPANVTSLAA
+1499 TDPDLIPSNVTSLAA

-1547 VLQKSKVDISN
+1547 VLQKSKVDIAN
-1558 WLSWM
+1558 WFAWM
-1563 MRSDDKDNVDGE
+1563 MRARHKDDGTEE
-1575 ETDKDTST
+1575 ETSKDA
-1583 SSLRSKDGWEDWWKS
+1583 SSAALQPKDGWDDWWKS

-1603 LPLGP
+1603 MPLGP

-1617 EVRHPLAMY
+1617 ATWAM
-1626 YVFLTEFELVW
+1626 
-1637 FALLFGA
+1637 
-1644 MGVTWMLLWFF
+1644 LWF
-1655 GNRVRHCMSK
+1655 GNRVHHCLSK
-1665 TRQLNSLS
+1665 HRKLKSLS
-1673 IQGILYLL
+1673 IRGIMYMV
-1681 CVIGGILLVPLIFG
+1681 CVIGGILLIPLIIG
-1695 SVGGWSV
+1695 SMASWSLL
-1702 QKCFT
+1702 KCFT
-1707 FSIAMFLGFNA
+1707 FSVSMILGFNA

-1723 LAFNGAFRMEVALWR
+1723 LAFNGVFGMEVAMWS
-1738 PVMALGF
+1738 PIMALGF
-1745 LMDMIVGMF
+1745 LMDMIVGLF
-1754 LIIPLFLMSLLPFMR
+1754 LVIPLFLLSLLPFMR

-1805 IHGFM
+1805 IYGFM
-1810 TSFLYTLGYINDPS
+1810 ISFLYTLGYVNDS
-1824 DNFMNRS
+1824 SENFMNRS
-1831 FYHFAISR
+1831 FYYFVDNN

-1844 HDMMSYMEN
+1844 SEMKSYMEN
-1853 GYLKVIC
+1853 GYLKITC
-1860 AAISIAAILLSLLL
+1860 AAMSIVAVLMSLLI

-1881 VNMAIGGSLMFISL
+1881 INMAIGGGLIFVSV
-1895 GLNFVSSTSVLV
+1895 GLNFIASTSIII
-1907 VSFALAAMGSAM
+1907 VSCGMAAAGSAM
-1919 VAMNYLLYSYEICT
+1919 MAMNYLLYSYEICT

-1947 SMLGW
+1947 SMIGFF
-1952 LVHSLLMANTN
+1952 VHSLLMANTN
-1963 ATTIREDYDNDP
+1963 ATTIREKWENEP
-1975 INMWRFQPLIVQP
+1975 TNMWRFQPLFVQP
-1988 ALIIGFFVILWFVPE
+1988 ELIIAFFGVLWFVPE
-2003 SPVWLLAHKKDEL
+2003 SPVWLLAHNQEEQ
-2016 ARVVLIRLRR
+2016 ARTVLIRLRR
-2026 RQNVNPELV
+2026 RQNVNPELAMM
-2035 LIQAELAQKT
+2035 QAELGQKT
-2045 RENHLLFRLAIVF
+2045 KGNHLVFRLTFVF
-2058 VLQALFGLIISQTI
+2058 SLQAVFGLVMSQALLI
-2072 LVRRTLQ
+2072 RRTLQ
-2079 VRGKDRGATN
+2079 VQADDPGNAN
-2089 SYWQVYFALCCATGF
+2089 NYWEVYFALCCATGF

-2110 MDNVR
+2110 VDNVR
-2115 RKTILKEFLPFVSVV
+2115 RKTILKEFLPFVALM
-2130 AFTCGIIGAVSKTD
+2130 AFTCGVIGAVSEAD
-2144 GGFLQALLCLLY
+2144 GGLVQALLCLLY

-2180 PLFWTLSL
+2180 PLYWTLSL
-2188 CVYYAVQIAVY
+2188 CVFNAAQIIVF
-2199 LLNPSFSLSC
+2199 LLEPSFALAHFILC
-2209 FVLAGAC
+2209 VCCIVL
-2216 AILTFVLFA
+2216 TVVLFA

-2243 QRSMGEEVF
+2243 QRSMRESAP
-2252 EEEARVTADTDEYEV
+2252 EEAEELDTMSYEP
-2267 DDMQKQQ
+2267 DDLHKQQ
-2274 TRIAQAA
+2274 TRIAQTS
-2281 AAMNRSAGM
+2281 AAMNRSAGTT
-2290 ASNPASSAVN
+2290 SNPASGAMNVTFGAYSSAN
-2300 VKLGQSGGA
+2300 N
-2309 SRGAGHSRPPSRSAA
+2309 RGWANRNGPPANSAA

-2337 GVNVDK
+2337 GVSVAQY
-2343 PGDLVRSSQVSRS
+2343 GDTVRSGPASRS
-2356 DRDNFSFRRLGSLEE
+2356 DADNFSFRRLESSEE
-2371 LNSARTDRSYE
+2371 SPGPRNGPGHSYGLHT
-2382 QSAGLSR
+2382 GLSG
-2389 QGSSLASHEPSAG
+2389 QDSS
-2402 LSRQGSSLASSEWS
+2402 QASSGES
-2416 VDVPPASGRGQQL
+2416 PNIARQRLVKR
-2429 TSHLS
+2429 LS
-2434 STFDFEAEF
+2434 STFDFETEF
-2443 EAEHIEDMRQ
+2443 EAEHIEDLRQ
-2453 GQISYPRG
+2453 GQIGYPRD
-2461 QPRSISF
+2461 QPRSQSF
-2468 LQSQQYPD
+2468 LQSQRYPD

-2482 TQSRRL
+2482 TQSVRL